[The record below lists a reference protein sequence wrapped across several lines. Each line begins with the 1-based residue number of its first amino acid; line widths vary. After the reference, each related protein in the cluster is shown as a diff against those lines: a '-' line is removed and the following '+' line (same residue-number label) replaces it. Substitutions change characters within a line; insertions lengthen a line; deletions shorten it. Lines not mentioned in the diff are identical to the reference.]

1 MKQDQME
8 KFSTSGSKTS
18 GIPLKNPESVG
29 KRRGSMRCGLTARNI
44 RGDEGAERGVTNWQ
58 KEDRMFVS
66 EGGMGAPHWQRE
78 AKLNSGGIR
87 SGAQKTKRS
96 QF

>member
-1 MKQDQME
+1 
-8 KFSTSGSKTS
+8 
-18 GIPLKNPESVG
+18 
-29 KRRGSMRCGLTARNI
+29 MRCGLTARNI
-44 RGDEGAERGVTNWQ
+44 RGGEGAERGVTNWQ

-87 SGAQKTKRS
+87 SGGPKNEEVTVLNVGTPRRSRDAARKTTPRVKAA
-96 QF
+96 